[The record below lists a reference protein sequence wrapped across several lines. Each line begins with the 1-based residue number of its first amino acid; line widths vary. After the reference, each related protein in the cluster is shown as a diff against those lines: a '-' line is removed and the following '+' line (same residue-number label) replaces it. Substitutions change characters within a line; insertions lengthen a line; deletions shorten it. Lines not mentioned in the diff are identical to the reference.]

1 MNSDKVN
8 RCVEALCASGC
19 DAVRATIESLE
30 LNLPLNETRDLDADE
45 VKIVLH
51 ELKSIMAVYDTG
63 GGKCSGQSC
72 SSR

>member
-30 LNLPLNETRDLDADE
+30 LELPLTETRDMDELE
-45 VKIVLH
+45 VKTVLH
-51 ELKSIMAVYDTG
+51 ELKSIMAVYDDRDSQCAG
-63 GGKCSGQSC
+63 
-72 SSR
+72 